1 MLQHISYCAEE
12 VLMKLDVQIDP
23 HIEES
28 IIRIIAKELNEDIQK
43 LIRLISEPNHSYI
56 LGSKEHELSI
66 LEPTTIIRIFSESGK
81 VYAKTDSGEYLLR
94 LRLYE
99 LDEQLDKRIFVR
111 ISNSEIINLKKVK
124 SFDLNF
130 TGTICVHLKNGD
142 TTFVSRRY
150 VSKIKKVLGI

>member
-1 MLQHISYCAEE
+1 
-12 VLMKLDVQIDP
+12 MKLDVQIDP

-81 VYAKTDSGEYLLR
+81 SVCKNR
-94 LRLYE
+94 FW
-99 LDEQLDKRIFVR
+99 RIPPSSSLIR
-111 ISNSEIINLKKVK
+111 I
-124 SFDLNF
+124 
-130 TGTICVHLKNGD
+130 G
-142 TTFVSRRY
+142 
-150 VSKIKKVLGI
+150 